1 MNIRKPVDYSALF
14 TELEVLLT
22 KGLPQLE
29 LYCQIGRLISGRP
42 EKGVAIAAA
51 EYLQGTYPDASGFSP
66 RNLRRMR
73 AFYCAYKNEPDSM
86 AAAMQIGWTQ
96 NVVILEAGLTAQ
108 ENLWYLQAVRR
119 FGWSK
124 GKLLRQIASAAHF
137 IYPSTCRMRCAIMR
151 KTPPWRRIPAMPK
164 PKITSAMEL
173 EMLVQQ
179 MGFLPFFSCSIPSF
193 SIEEFT
199 PSRYWFVDGVDGPW
213 EWRMELARRGVVAYG
228 KLFSKKAGLVSREW
242 YPDLA
247 NCRRDGYDFD
257 ARYEEGLAS
266 YREKRVM
273 DVLFR
278 EGPTLSKDLK
288 RLAGFGGDGLKGFDT
303 VITNLQMQTYITVH
317 SFEYARDKHGQPYG
331 WGIAKYAVTEDV
343 LGADVSRGAYH
354 RDPEESKA
362 RIIRHLGLLY
372 PDAFDKELAK
382 FIR

>member
-1 MNIRKPVDYSALF
+1 
-14 TELEVLLT
+14 
-22 KGLPQLE
+22 
-29 LYCQIGRLISGRP
+29 
-42 EKGVAIAAA
+42 
-51 EYLQGTYPDASGFSP
+51 
-66 RNLRRMR
+66 
-73 AFYCAYKNEPDSM
+73 
-86 AAAMQIGWTQ
+86 
-96 NVVILEAGLTAQ
+96 
-108 ENLWYLQAVRR
+108 
-119 FGWSK
+119 
-124 GKLLRQIASAAHF
+124 
-137 IYPSTCRMRCAIMR
+137 
-151 KTPPWRRIPAMPK
+151 MPK

-199 PSRYWFVDGVDGPW
+199 PSRYWFVDGVNGPW